1 MIVGLILLHPGREP
15 VALRCRLG
23 KHDTLH
29 RLVCNLLGP
38 VDTTDLRKYKVG
50 YDCYYSN
57 NGGVENLAAKFI
69 VDATKSKDA
78 PSDSSGWSQEDF
90 EPRGPVVFTSND
102 ATVKLSSE
110 HLREIKSSYRL
121 LQRKQSAATSQPPG
135 RKKRKVVT
143 SE

>member
-1 MIVGLILLHPGREP
+1 
-15 VALRCRLG
+15 
-23 KHDTLH
+23 
-29 RLVCNLLGP
+29 

-50 YDCYYSN
+50 YDCYYST

-69 VDATKSKDA
+69 VDAKKSKEV
-78 PSDSSGWSQEDF
+78 PSDPSDWSQGDF
-90 EPRGPVVFTSND
+90 DPRGPVVFTSND

-121 LQRKQSAATSQPPG
+121 LQRKQSAAPSQPPG